1 MHHAHGVAIVHHRHD
16 LAAGI
21 SGSALRV
28 VALGDDPVEELA
40 AGAEL
45 HDEIDG
51 VAVLVGA
58 LELHDVAV
66 AGEVVH
72 DLDLAPDIIDIVA
85 VYELARC
92 DRLARELLL
101 RDLVGHQVRHAELP
115 AAQLAPKDV
124 NGPDIL
130 HGPAQHAA
138 KRGRRLGLR
147 EWG

>member
-16 LAAGI
+16 LAAGV
-21 SGSALRV
+21 GGGALGV
-28 VALGDDPVEELA
+28 VALGDNPVEELA
-40 AGAEL
+40 ASAEL

-72 DLDLAPDIIDIVA
+72 DLDLAPDVVDV
-85 VYELARC
+85 VTVHELARC

-101 RDLVGHQVRHAELP
+101 RGLVGHQVRHAELP
-115 AAQLAPKDV
+115 AAQLAPEGV
-124 NGPDIL
+124 N
-130 HGPAQHAA
+130 
-138 KRGRRLGLR
+138 
-147 EWG
+147 